1 MAAMREHDESQDLDV
16 RRMELRGTIQLA
28 SEVIAQY
35 WPMRTF
41 VHHNPLHSLEYL
53 PFEETVR
60 RGRQYLGGVGYLDGD
75 VYRGYLRSGRIQ
87 LRHLDE
93 ALASRTVAQS
103 LSLGPCRVSQREV
116 LRACLTHG
124 LSAPIR
130 EPLDPLLDRGPGDEQ
145 IDSLA
150 DHLSQLAAPSL
161 EERIRAT
168 IQEDRAVLCR
178 YLTLSGWCDQTLG
191 TTMVRRINT
200 ELIKWCEAFLDE
212 GHATWIMPGREQGLY
227 AAWKS
232 LASLEWSPCGI
243 ADSRRKIAALPD
255 HPEDAVLE
263 SLAALGIPEA
273 MRQDYLALQLAT
285 LPGWAGFIKWRAESP
300 NYPWQQAHPV
310 GLVKF
315 LAVRLWYVHE
325 MVQQTCRS
333 QLGIDGN
340 YASICDFMDQHPH
353 AYVLRKESVAGRLP
367 PSYAEAVERLAH
379 RGAPDS
385 EWQELAE
392 RYQAECGPLRD
403 RAHRRSMAR
412 RLVSLAQALEIV
424 PSVYLNSVPGDLR
437 HLVEWMESFPE
448 SMHGPVWLKAFEAGY
463 HEQLIGMVARS
474 AAAPSRPATDTAAPV
489 RPQSQSVFCIDV
501 RSEPFRRHL
510 ESTGANETFG
520 FAGFF
525 AVFIKY
531 RAWGKEHET
540 EQYPVIMRAK
550 NEVREVPRSY
560 LDHYVSKHQS
570 RAKLMHAGHT
580 LLHDLKE
587 NVVTPYVMVESIGW
601 FYAVPL
607 IGKTL
612 LPALYKRVATWLR
625 HLFVPP
631 IATSLTVDKLSPT
644 ETDEMLI
651 AEQRGL
657 IWRALRDRF
666 GLKGTHVKQE
676 LVETLR
682 LRALDPE
689 APTGAVTPSQTPA
702 QGARPAAALPPLSQT
717 ARALGISVDQLTTL
731 LDDLRRHY
739 GISTRAASRHKERIT
754 RTGFT
759 LEEQI
764 LTVETALRMMGLT
777 RNLARLVLFC
787 AHGSTTEN
795 NPFESALDCGACG
808 GNEGKPNARVLARMA
823 NNPKVRER
831 LAIKGLVIPPDT
843 HFLGG
848 QIDTTM
854 EEVQLFDLEDAPPT
868 HRKDIARLFDDLREA
883 ARLTS
888 QERCTRLPDIA
899 AVLPPEEAETAVGE
913 RSADWSQVRPEWGL
927 SGNTAIVIGRRE
939 LTKGL
944 NLGGRVFLQSYDYR
958 DDPTN
963 RLLEVLL
970 TGPQLVA
977 QWINMEHYF
986 SAVDNRVYGSGS
998 KIYHNVV
1005 GRFGIMSGPW
1015 SDLRL
1020 GLAWQTVMN
1029 GDQPHHEPMRLL
1041 SLVEAPRAKLAAL
1054 IERHDVLQH
1063 YYHNEWV
1070 HLVALDP
1077 EDRSLYR
1084 YEPTGAW
1091 VPVAGLSEQSSTR

>member
-1 MAAMREHDESQDLDV
+1 MASLTHGTELDV

-53 PFEETVR
+53 PFEETIR
-60 RGRQYLGGVGYLDGD
+60 RGRQYLGGAGYLDGEA
-75 VYRGYLRSGRIQ
+75 YRGYLRSGRIQ
-87 LRHLDE
+87 MHHLDE
-93 ALASRTVAQS
+93 ALKPLALTQY
-103 LSLGPCRVSQREV
+103 LTLGPCRISHLDV

-124 LSAPIR
+124 LSAPVR
-130 EPLDPLLDRGPGDEQ
+130 EPLTAILDQGPEEEPVET
-145 IDSLA
+145 LA
-150 DHLSQLAAPSL
+150 AHLSQLAAPTL
-161 EERIRAT
+161 DDRLKAT

-191 TTMVRRINT
+191 TTMVSQINT

-212 GHATWIMPGREQGLY
+212 GHATWAMPGRERGLY
-227 AAWKS
+227 TAWKS
-232 LASLEWSPCGI
+232 LAALEWSPCGI
-243 ADSRRKIAALPD
+243 RDSARKLAALPD

-263 SLAALGIPEA
+263 SLAILGIPES

-285 LPGWAGFIKWRAESP
+285 LPGWAGFIKWRAEAKA
-300 NYPWQQAHPV
+300 YAWQQAHPV
-310 GLVKF
+310 ELVKF

-325 MVQQTCRS
+325 SVQQACRTH
-333 QLGIDGN
+333 LGIEGN
-340 YASICDFMDQHPH
+340 YDSIARYMQDHPH
-353 AYVLRKESVAGRLP
+353 AYVLRKDAIAGRLP
-367 PSYAEAVERLAH
+367 AAYAEEVDRLVH
-379 RGAPDS
+379 RRAPDAD
-385 EWQELAE
+385 WQALAE
-392 RYQAECGPLRD
+392 RYQAESGPLHD
-403 RAHRRSMAR
+403 RALRRSMAR
-412 RLVSLAQALEIV
+412 RLLTLAQALDLV
-424 PSVYLNSVPGDLR
+424 PAVYLDSVPADLR
-437 HLVEWMESFPE
+437 HLVDWMEAFPE
-448 SMHGPVWLKAFEAGY
+448 TLHGPVWLRAFEAGY
-463 HEQLIGMVARS
+463 HEQLLGMVMRGAAKPARG
-474 AAAPSRPATDTAAPV
+474 PV
-489 RPQSQSVFCIDV
+489 EPVPTLRPQSQSVFCIDV

-510 ESTGANETFG
+510 ESTGANETYG

-601 FYAVPL
+601 FYGWPL
-607 IGKTL
+607 VGKTL
-612 LPALYKRVATWLR
+612 LPALYKRGTGWLR
-625 HLFVPP
+625 RLFVPP
-631 IATSLTVDKLSPT
+631 IATSLTVDKLSPAET
-644 ETDEMLI
+644 EEMLV
-651 AEQRGL
+651 AEQRAL

-666 GLKGTHVKQE
+666 GLKGTQVGQE
-676 LVETLR
+676 QVEALR
-682 LRALDPE
+682 RYALDPDMMIQ
-689 APTGAVTPSQTPA
+689 PAVT
-702 QGARPAAALPPLSQT
+702 QT
-717 ARALGISVDQLTTL
+717 AHRMGVSLNHLTALI
-731 LDDLRRHY
+731 DDLRRHY
-739 GISTRAASRHKERIT
+739 GITTRSASRQKERIT

-759 LEEQI
+759 PDEQT

-777 RNLARLVLFC
+777 RNFARLVLFC

-831 LAIKGLVIPPDT
+831 LAAKGLVIPPDT
-843 HFLGG
+843 HFLAG
-848 QIDTTM
+848 QVDTTT
-854 EEVQLFDLEDAPPT
+854 EAVHLFDLEDAPPT
-868 HRKDIARLFDDLREA
+868 HRKDIARLADDLREA

-888 QERCTRLPDIA
+888 QERCTRFPDVA
-899 AVLPPEEAETAVGE
+899 AVLPPEEAAALVTE

-927 SGNTAIVIGRRE
+927 SGNTAFIIGRRD

-944 NLGGRVFLQSYDYR
+944 NLGGRVFLHSYDYR

-970 TGPQLVA
+970 TGPQVVA

-1029 GDQPHHEPMRLL
+1029 GQTPHHEPMRLL
-1041 SLVEAPRAKLAAL
+1041 SIVEAPRGKIAAL
-1054 IERHDVLQH
+1054 IDRHDVLQH

-1077 EDRSLYR
+1077 EDGSLYR
-1084 YEPTGAW
+1084 YDRLGAW
-1091 VPVAGLSEQSSTR
+1091 HRIASVLEPST